1 MIEPSLTEF
10 GTILIFIFGA
20 LTFAVVGL
28 FAAKLLR
35 PDRPNYEKLTTY
47 ESGEDTVGSA
57 WGQFNIKFY
66 VVALI
71 FLLFEVEILY
81 LFPWGVIF
89 GDKELIEAT
98 DWAWARFALVEMFI
112 FIIVLALG
120 LVYAWRKGFIDWV
133 RPVNRHSHYHSDI
146 PADAYKHLKD

>member
-1 MIEPSLTEF
+1 MIKPELTEF

-20 LTFAVVGL
+20 LSFAVIGL

-35 PDRPNYEKLTTY
+35 PDRPNFEKLSTY
-47 ESGEDTVGSA
+47 ESGEETVGTA
-57 WGQFNIKFY
+57 WGQFNVRFY

-89 GDKELIEAT
+89 GDKELIEGT
-98 DWAWARFALVEMFI
+98 EWAWARFALTEMFI
-112 FIIVLALG
+112 FIIILALG
-120 LVYAWRKGFIDWV
+120 LVYAWRKGFLDWV
-133 RPVNRHSHYHSDI
+133 KPAQKPSDFRSKI
-146 PADAYKHLKD
+146 PAEAYKHLKS

>member
-1 MIEPSLTEF
+1 MIQPQLSEF
-10 GTILIFIFGA
+10 ATILIFIFGG
-20 LTFAVVGL
+20 LSFAVIGL
-28 FAAKLLR
+28 LAAKLLR
-35 PDRPNYEKLTTY
+35 PDRPNYEKLSTY

-66 VVALI
+66 IIALI

-98 DWAWARFALVEMFI
+98 DWAWARFALTEMFI
-112 FIIVLALG
+112 FIIILALG
-120 LVYAWRKGFIDWV
+120 LVYAWRKGFLDWV
-133 RPVNRHSHYHSDI
+133 KPVPKNSHFESKI
-146 PADAYKHLKD
+146 PAQAYKHLKD